1 MAHLAEPSPVIA
13 DIADFDRNSGSFLEG
28 LLFNNRPF
36 ILAACF
42 LATLFFAFSATHA
55 RLNASYDKMIPTHQP
70 FIVNFIKHYDQLQSA
85 GNAVRIVVVA
95 DQGTIIDAHYLNVL
109 QHINDEVYLLPG
121 VDRGFMTSLWTSSTR
136 WLASTAWTS
145 CTATSIRRTSS

>member
-1 MAHLAEPSPVIA
+1 LAQPAAPAPVIA

-55 RLNASYDKMIPTHQP
+55 KLNASYDKMIPTAQP
-70 FIVNFIKHYDQLQSA
+70 FIVNFIHHYDVLQSA
-85 GNAVRIVVVA
+85 GNAIRIVVVA
-95 DQGTIIDAHYLNVL
+95 NQGTIINTCCRRSMTRS
-109 QHINDEVYLLPG
+109 ICC
-121 VDRGFMTSLWTSSTR
+121 RGWT
-136 WLASTAWTS
+136 AA
-145 CTATSIRRTSS
+145 I